1 MLRDNTS
8 RRRDVKSADVITFM
22 LWQSVWFWRSCSSNI
37 RVGLCYLCES
47 FLSYS
52 RLVVHVNYVT
62 GRTSFITPALRCV
75 EKMISGQTVGEVH
88 IIAHVIYSFFKFIF
102 YRLHITCKH
111 GWETNRGREMKT
123 YNGHT
128 GATRG
133 GSSAGGVRLAKP
145 T

>member
-62 GRTSFITPALRCV
+62 PFTIAPCATF
-75 EKMISGQTVGEVH
+75 VGLCLCFASV
-88 IIAHVIYSFFKFIF
+88 
-102 YRLHITCKH
+102 
-111 GWETNRGREMKT
+111 
-123 YNGHT
+123 
-128 GATRG
+128 
-133 GSSAGGVRLAKP
+133 SSW
-145 T
+145 

>member
-22 LWQSVWFWRSCSSNI
+22 PWQSVWFWRSCSSNI

-62 GRTSFITPALRCV
+62 V
-75 EKMISGQTVGEVH
+75 
-88 IIAHVIYSFFKFIF
+88 
-102 YRLHITCKH
+102 YR
-111 GWETNRGREMKT
+111 
-123 YNGHT
+123 
-128 GATRG
+128 
-133 GSSAGGVRLAKP
+133 
-145 T
+145 

>member
-37 RVGLCYLCES
+37 RVGLCYLCKS

-62 GRTSFITPALRCV
+62 MTTSIGTTHVALGLLEVQCKCKYTR
-75 EKMISGQTVGEVH
+75 MLSMHNQT
-88 IIAHVIYSFFKFIF
+88 AHS
-102 YRLHITCKH
+102 
-111 GWETNRGREMKT
+111 
-123 YNGHT
+123 
-128 GATRG
+128 
-133 GSSAGGVRLAKP
+133 
-145 T
+145 